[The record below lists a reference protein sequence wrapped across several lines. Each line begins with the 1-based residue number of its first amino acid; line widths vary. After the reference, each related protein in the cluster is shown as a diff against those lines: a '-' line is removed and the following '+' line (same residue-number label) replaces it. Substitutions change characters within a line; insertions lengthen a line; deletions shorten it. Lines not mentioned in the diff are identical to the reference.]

1 MRIRIG
7 LFAMAVVLLTSCQ
20 NDPVHDAIAAQLRQ
34 YPESR
39 VQDIYKNFCQ
49 DNLGPGHL
57 IPNPE
62 AARTY
67 LMSEL
72 QEYRED
78 LDKGL
83 YEMPAERFVPLG
95 DKASFVR
102 VDLSVVLDSLV
113 DAETLLSAFVRSAN
127 DGFVLSEEEWKAKWA
142 TVAAVIRR
150 DFSDIPDAAR
160 DLAAIDSLIAQG
172 ELILHHSSV
181 FEATYHP
188 HYRIVARQ
196 IAEEELF

>member
-78 LDKGL
+78 LDKGHFRT
-83 YEMPAERFVPLG
+83 PNITSG
-95 DKASFVR
+95 
-102 VDLSVVLDSLV
+102 
-113 DAETLLSAFVRSAN
+113 
-127 DGFVLSEEEWKAKWA
+127 
-142 TVAAVIRR
+142 
-150 DFSDIPDAAR
+150 
-160 DLAAIDSLIAQG
+160 AQG
-172 ELILHHSSV
+172 LLELI
-181 FEATYHP
+181 
-188 HYRIVARQ
+188 
-196 IAEEELF
+196 